1 MSNTPCYRV
10 SHIRGACAVYGV
22 FPCSLVFL
30 TLFNQMAA
38 HLTRRQMFN
47 IIIACFM
54 SFIGLFSTALF
65 PNTALIHP
73 TAFCEQLQRQLPSG
87 FAGSVAVINNWSYSL
102 FYCFAELWGD
112 VCLSLLFWSLANEI
126 TSLKDAAVIYPLFG
140 IGANV
145 AQVCAGQVLKAVGT
159 GGSVAGYVQQMQALC
174 TLVLALGG
182 SVLLL
187 HEVICR
193 HIATS
198 DVAQGARNKDTLI
211 EGSKSAGAPTKDVR
225 SITLK
230 VVGSEAAAP
239 MRSVKIQVQ
248 PRLDETP
255 VGQDPTAASHNDVS
269 DAAKASCTDGET
281 KKKKAMSFKEAIRY
295 TYWHLGCL
303 YSVAQ
308 VPISWDNHVGA
319 SSQLAV

>member
-1 MSNTPCYRV
+1 
-10 SHIRGACAVYGV
+10 
-22 FPCSLVFL
+22 
-30 TLFNQMAA
+30 
-38 HLTRRQMFN
+38 
-47 IIIACFM
+47 M
-54 SFIGLFSTALF
+54 SFIGLFSAVLF

-73 TAFCEQLQRQLPSG
+73 TAFCEALQCQLPSG

-159 GGSVAGYVQQMQALC
+159 GGSVAGYVPQMQALC

-187 HEVICR
+187 HEIICR
-193 HIATS
+193 RIATLS
-198 DVAQGARNKDTLI
+198 MAQGPHKKNTPT
-211 EGSKSAGAPTKDVR
+211 EGSKSAGTTAK
-225 SITLK
+225 SIQVIDLK
-230 VVGSEAAAP
+230 VAGSEATDSI
-239 MRSVKIQVQ
+239 RSVQIQVQ
-248 PRLDETP
+248 PRVEEPAVIHTP
-255 VGQDPTAASHNDVS
+255 SAASHNGVP

-281 KKKKAMSFKEAIRY
+281 KKKKAMSFKEAIRC
-295 TYWHLGCL
+295 TYWLLDHPC
-303 YSVAQ
+303 SVYVKTYFRAQ
-308 VPISWDNHVGA
+308 LIAGTSH
-319 SSQLAV
+319 